1 MSVSLNTNEIQV
13 SNTQSVKSSETKRD
27 DKSKFLTPIQTK
39 IAIGTSLAALAAV
52 GIYLA
57 IRGKNS
63 KNTSKISKEI
73 IEHNKSSVNAQV
85 AQPNMKMNDG
95 AKFEYDKV
103 KSTCDGEISVI
114 VNDSKN
120 KTLQEMAEY
129 YAQEEKISS
138 FPKLLENFQ
147 DEIQSKTVKDLWD
160 ISFSISKEKD
170 KFVKLAKDR
179 YGANSKTVKDLW
191 NISFPISKEKDK
203 FVNLA
208 KDRYGANS
216 KKINVVHPRFSY
228 THKKNDISDITSSY
242 LNREELAEYKYLE
255 QKHKLIKEQIQNKK
269 KFILNKIESKGDKS
283 VNCETVDEY
292 VENSKQLNA
301 LGTYYDAYPYN
312 DLLRKGEKLDSKA
325 IEEIKAMDEIFNM
338 APPLKN
344 DAVVYRA
351 VHGSN
356 LGIESQNNF
365 VESLKEGMIITDK
378 SYLSTAATSD
388 NPQFLQFADC
398 AIDNSFGGLMRI
410 KLPKGTKGI
419 YGGYDEYLLPRN
431 SQIKINKMEVVD
443 GVKIMDCEYIL
454 PNIN

>member
-1 MSVSLNTNEIQV
+1 MSVSLNTNVIQV
-13 SNTQSVKSSETKRD
+13 ANTQSVKSSETKRD
-27 DKSKFLTPIQTK
+27 DKSKFSTSTQTK
-39 IAIGTSLAALAAV
+39 IAIGTGLATLAAV

-57 IRGKNS
+57 TRGKNF
-63 KNTSKISKEI
+63 KNTKKISKEI
-73 IEHNKSSVNAQV
+73 IEHNKSSVNVQV

-120 KTLQEMAEY
+120 KKLQEMAEY

-179 YGANSKTVKDLW
+179 YGANSK
-191 NISFPISKEKDK
+191 
-203 FVNLA
+203 
-208 KDRYGANS
+208 
-216 KKINVVHPRFSY
+216 KINVVHSRFSY
-228 THKKNDISDITSSY
+228 MHKKNDMSDITSSY

-255 QKHKLIKEQIQNKK
+255 QKHKLTKEQIQNKK
-269 KFILNKIESKGDKS
+269 KFILNKIVSKGDKS
-283 VNCETVDEY
+283 VNCETVNEY

-312 DLLRKGEKLDSKA
+312 DSLRKGEKLDSKA
-325 IEEIKAMDEIFNM
+325 IEEIKAIDEIFNI
-338 APPLKN
+338 APLLKN

-388 NPQFLQFADC
+388 NPQFLQFADS
-398 AIDNSFGGLMRI
+398 AIDDSFGGLMRI

>member
-39 IAIGTSLAALAAV
+39 IAIGTSLAALSAV

-160 ISFSISKEKD
+160 ISFS
-170 KFVKLAKDR
+170 
-179 YGANSKTVKDLW
+179 
-191 NISFPISKEKDK
+191 ISKEKDK

-398 AIDNSFGGLMRI
+398 AIDNSFAGLMRI

>member
-39 IAIGTSLAALAAV
+39 IAIGTSLAALATV

-57 IRGKNS
+57 TRGKNS

-73 IEHNKSSVNAQV
+73 IEHDKSSVNSQV

-114 VNDSKN
+114 INDSKN

-179 YGANSKTVKDLW
+179 YGANSK
-191 NISFPISKEKDK
+191 
-203 FVNLA
+203 
-208 KDRYGANS
+208 
-216 KKINVVHPRFSY
+216 KINVVHPRFSN
-228 THKKNDISDITSSY
+228 THKKNDISDIASSY

-312 DLLRKGEKLDSKA
+312 DLLRKGEKLDSEA

>member
-179 YGANSKTVKDLW
+179 YGANSKNVKDLW
-191 NISFPISKEKDK
+191 NIS
-203 FVNLA
+203 
-208 KDRYGANS
+208 
-216 KKINVVHPRFSY
+216 
-228 THKKNDISDITSSY
+228 SS
-242 LNREELAEYKYLE
+242 
-255 QKHKLIKEQIQNKK
+255 I
-269 KFILNKIESKGDKS
+269 
-283 VNCETVDEY
+283 
-292 VENSKQLNA
+292 
-301 LGTYYDAYPYN
+301 
-312 DLLRKGEKLDSKA
+312 
-325 IEEIKAMDEIFNM
+325 
-338 APPLKN
+338 
-344 DAVVYRA
+344 
-351 VHGSN
+351 
-356 LGIESQNNF
+356 
-365 VESLKEGMIITDK
+365 
-378 SYLSTAATSD
+378 
-388 NPQFLQFADC
+388 
-398 AIDNSFGGLMRI
+398 
-410 KLPKGTKGI
+410 
-419 YGGYDEYLLPRN
+419 
-431 SQIKINKMEVVD
+431 
-443 GVKIMDCEYIL
+443 
-454 PNIN
+454 